1 MFVLMTKI
9 FAMKFTFRK
18 IALFCLF
25 TISLW
30 ACKED
35 DSESMVEDP
44 TAENKKALGLSAED
58 ILSNDIY
65 TSLTVEMAFT
75 AEYAPTQQTI
85 NAFKQFI
92 LERVNKSS
100 GVVFIENQVSPPG
113 NDPFSIDEIRDI
125 EDDIRTQY
133 TEGNNIAIFVF
144 FANGN
149 STNDTQNTV
158 TLGTAYRNTS
168 IVIYERTIQEV
179 TDSDPEILPLLETT
193 TLNHEFGHILGLTNI
208 QNDDIHQNHEDG
220 DNLKHCMVENCL
232 MYYDATNVTR
242 EMIYRLSSRMA
253 VPELDA
259 LCIEDLQAKG
269 GK

>member
-144 FANGN
+144 FF
-149 STNDTQNTV
+149 V
-158 TLGTAYRNTS
+158 
-168 IVIYERTIQEV
+168 
-179 TDSDPEILPLLETT
+179 
-193 TLNHEFGHILGLTNI
+193 LNI
-208 QNDDIHQNHEDG
+208 
-220 DNLKHCMVENCL
+220 
-232 MYYDATNVTR
+232 
-242 EMIYRLSSRMA
+242 
-253 VPELDA
+253 
-259 LCIEDLQAKG
+259 
-269 GK
+269 